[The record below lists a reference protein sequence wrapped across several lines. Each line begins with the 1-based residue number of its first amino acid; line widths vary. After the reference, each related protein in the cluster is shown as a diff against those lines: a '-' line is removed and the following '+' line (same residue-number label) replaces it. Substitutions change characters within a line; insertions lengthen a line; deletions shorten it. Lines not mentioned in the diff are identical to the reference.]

1 MIRILHCADLHLS
14 ADEADYCL
22 AVLDEIT
29 ALAESNRCAWIL
41 FAGDIFDTYPDL
53 ERLKGDFRKRMASLP
68 QGCRALVI
76 AGNHDRLRMGANRL
90 SAVDLGPA
98 AFVADSSYE
107 LFPGDDVELLA
118 VPFASSHAD
127 YVEWKL
133 PPRKAPLRIA
143 VAHGSIAGMHYA
155 GGDEEEEAGV
165 MDPDLFV
172 RHGVQLAALGHI
184 HAGRTEVIEGV
195 IFSYPGSARVWRR
208 GETGQRFANLI
219 ETGKSPRLLQVPIA
233 AAGQYR
239 RYEYPLNLD
248 GSLPPLGA
256 LAEEWGRTDWV
267 EIAVSGVIEDERVL
281 AASEAELK
289 RRHGGRVRRLE
300 VTREGV
306 LTLEGIATQPVA
318 KRFLELWKGREP
330 SGSEE
335 RSVWLKARELALV
348 KIKVLLE
355 ARR

>member
-14 ADEADYCL
+14 AEEADYSL
-22 AVLDEIT
+22 AVLDEIV
-29 ALAESNRCAWIL
+29 AIAESNRCAWL
-41 FAGDIFDTYPDL
+41 LCAGDLFDTYPDL
-53 ERLKGDFRKRMASLP
+53 ERLKGDFRKRLAALP
-68 QGCRALVI
+68 PGCRALVI
-76 AGNHDRLRMGANRL
+76 AGNHDRLRMGAKRL
-90 SAVDLGPA
+90 SAVDLAPA
-98 AFVADSSYE
+98 EFVADSSFE
-107 LFPGDDVELLA
+107 LLQGEGVELVA
-118 VPFASSHAD
+118 IPFAPTHAD

-143 VAHGSIAGMHYA
+143 VAHGSVAGMHYA

-172 RHGVQLAALGHI
+172 RHGIQLAALGHI
-184 HAGRTEVIEGV
+184 HSARTEVIEGV
-195 IFSYPGSARVWRR
+195 TFSYPGSARVWRR
-208 GETGQRFANLI
+208 GETGPRLVNLI
-219 ETGKSPRLLQVPIA
+219 EAAESPRLSQVPIA

-239 RYEYPLNLD
+239 RYDHPLNLD
-248 GSLPPLGA
+248 GSLPALGA
-256 LAEEWGRTDWV
+256 AVEEWSTADWV

-318 KRFLELWKGREP
+318 KRFLELWKAREP
-330 SGSEE
+330 AGEEE
-335 RSVWLKARELALV
+335 RRVWLKARELALV
-348 KIKVLLE
+348 KVKELLE

>member
-14 ADEADYCL
+14 ADEADYGL
-22 AVLDEIT
+22 AVLDEII
-29 ALAESNRCAWIL
+29 AVAESNRCAWIL
-41 FAGDIFDTYPDL
+41 FAGDLFDTYPDL
-53 ERLKGDFRKRMASLP
+53 EGLKEAFRKRIASLP
-68 QGCRALVI
+68 QGRRALVI
-76 AGNHDRLRMGANRL
+76 AGNHDRLRMGAKRL
-90 SAVDLGPA
+90 SAVDLEPA

-107 LFPGDDVELLA
+107 LVQDEGVELLA
-118 VPFASSHAD
+118 IPFASSHAD
-127 YVEWKL
+127 YVDWKL

-143 VAHGSIAGMHYA
+143 VAHGSVAGMHYA

-184 HAGRTEVIEGV
+184 HAARTEVIEGV
-195 IFSYPGSARVWRR
+195 TFSYPGSARVWRR
-208 GETGQRFANLI
+208 GETGPRFVNLI
-219 ETGKSPRLLQVPIA
+219 ETGESPRLLQVPIA

-239 RYEYPLNLD
+239 RYAHPLNLD

-256 LAEEWGRTDWV
+256 VVEEWGKSDWV

-289 RRHGGRVRRLE
+289 RRHGGRVRRLQIN
-300 VTREGV
+300 REGV

-318 KRFLELWKGREP
+318 KRFLELWKAREP
-330 SGSEE
+330 SSEE
-335 RSVWLKARELALV
+335 ERVVWLKARELALLKV
-348 KIKVLLE
+348 KELLE
-355 ARR
+355 ARQ